1 MGLLGKRKEKV
12 AESAAEYLEPDESI
26 QAMVMT
32 QVGETADE
40 LATKVAAHGARERSA
55 AAGHLP
61 QGAVGQPPKTNA
73 VVHALAATERSVY
86 AFPVPGLT
94 SVGGVAMKAPLSE
107 AEIRLDGKKKVVFAG
122 TTYNVLFFAGKDA
135 RELVD
140 YVEGNR

>member
-1 MGLLGKRKEKV
+1 MGPLAKRKEKV

-26 QAMVMT
+26 RAMVMT

-40 LATKVAAHGARERSA
+40 LATKVAAHGACERSV

-61 QGAVGQPPKTNA
+61 Q
-73 VVHALAATERSVY
+73 
-86 AFPVPGLT
+86 
-94 SVGGVAMKAPLSE
+94 
-107 AEIRLDGKKKVVFAG
+107 
-122 TTYNVLFFAGKDA
+122 AGKDA